1 VADDR
6 LRILQVAPWSVH
18 GSGTGGMAAV
28 VRDLTAELRREGHH
42 VDILANAWEAIAPTR
57 DGPELKLRVPGPP
70 DAGDIRRRL
79 KWPLHRERAARAFRN
94 LCRRERI
101 SVVHAHYAAP
111 YLATLARARDL
122 GGAPFVVTCH
132 RGDVLAV
139 PKLTP
144 DQRRAVVN
152 AMHEASRCAAVS
164 RWLADEAEAA
174 FTLKHVEAVPNGFRL
189 PAGAS
194 QPRSAVEE
202 TLGRALPTRYAVMVG
217 NMRPYKGHEI
227 ALDAWQVVRKSSD
240 LPLVL
245 VGRGPDFAAIRAKA
259 VRKGVDERT
268 IFLGHLPRET
278 TLGVMSHATMV
289 VAPSQNEGQG
299 LFALEAGA
307 LGRPL
312 VCSAIPPLLDIVD
325 HGAGALTF
333 PPDDPTQLAQCVLTL
348 ESDPELRARLAAH
361 LKSAVAEEFSIE
373 RMVSRY
379 TTLYR
384 QAANT

>member
-1 VADDR
+1 
-6 LRILQVAPWSVH
+6 LRA
-18 GSGTGGMAAV
+18 
-28 VRDLTAELRREGHH
+28 EGHH
-42 VDILANAWEAIAPTR
+42 VDILTNAWEAIAPTR
-57 DGPELKLRVPGPP
+57 DGAELKLRVPGPP
-70 DAGDIRRRL
+70 DTGDIRRRL

-94 LCRRERI
+94 LCRRERVG
-101 SVVHAHYAAP
+101 VVHAHYAAP
-111 YLATLARARDL
+111 YLATLARARNL

-144 DQRRAVVN
+144 GQRRAVTD
-152 AMHEASRCAAVS
+152 AMQEASQCAAVS

-174 FTLKHVEAVPNGFRL
+174 FAVEHVEAVPNGFKL
-189 PAGAS
+189 PAGGAAT
-194 QPRSAVEE
+194 RSAVEE

-227 ALDAWQVVRKSSD
+227 ALDAWQIVQKSSD

-245 VGRGPDFAAIRAKA
+245 VGRGPDFEAIQAKA
-259 VRKGVDERT
+259 VRKGVDGRT
-268 IFLGHLPRET
+268 IFLGHLPREI

-307 LGRPL
+307 LGCPL

-333 PPDDPTQLAQCVLTL
+333 PPDDPTQLAQCVLTV
-348 ESDPELRARLAAH
+348 ESDPKLRARLAAH
-361 LKSAVAEEFSIE
+361 LKSTVTEEFSIE

-379 TTLYR
+379 KTLYR